1 MTGIMKKLK
10 EREPNSRNM
19 ITGGNRENIPVRV
32 IRNTSQSIIPS
43 QESGEEREETS
54 GLNDRW
60 IGRAR
65 RVTVEIAN
73 AEKHEGHVER
83 EEKGEEGDG

>member
-1 MTGIMKKLK
+1 MTGIMKKLE
-10 EREPNSRNM
+10 EREPNSRNIM
-19 ITGGNRENIPVRV
+19 TGGDRGNIPVRV
-32 IRNTSQSIIPS
+32 VRNTSQSIIPS
-43 QESGEEREETS
+43 QESGEKREETS
-54 GLNDRW
+54 GLNDWW

-73 AEKHEGHVER
+73 GEKHKGHVER

>member
-1 MTGIMKKLK
+1 MKKL
-10 EREPNSRNM
+10 EEHQPNS
-19 ITGGNRENIPVRV
+19 ISGGDRENLPVRI

-43 QESGEEREETS
+43 HESGEEREETS
-54 GLNDRW
+54 GLDNW
-60 IGRAR
+60 WVGRTR
-65 RVTVEIAN
+65 RVTVEIPN